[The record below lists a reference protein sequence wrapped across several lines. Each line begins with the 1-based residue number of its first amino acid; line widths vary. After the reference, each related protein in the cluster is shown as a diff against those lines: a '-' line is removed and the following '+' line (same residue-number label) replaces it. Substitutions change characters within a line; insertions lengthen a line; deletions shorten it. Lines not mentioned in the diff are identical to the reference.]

1 MSVRQRIRSIVLVQC
16 SICFCVALAMQG
28 CAVSHLQM
36 KEPEQF
42 SHTYLSDEEVTTFVP
57 SKGKTLDE
65 YISPN
70 FQDPNIQEKRM
81 IFLQGWN
88 SFEGK
93 EWDDA
98 MGWFAKAFREYPYLK
113 DYATFYMALCLE
125 NRGKYED
132 AISLLND
139 VIATWPESILIP
151 RVHLKLADIH
161 FCAGDYQ
168 NAIEEY
174 KKSVELLPSEGVYSR
189 FQIGISYMET
199 GEWESALESFKF
211 MLIHEPCSDFTK
223 VAHNYILKMHRER
236 GLEPFE
242 LSTGEIFQKAEI
254 LFKRRSYDAAIEAYR
269 SVINAEPRSPEYC
282 RAMFKLAQSYKRTG
296 RKDLAI
302 ATLQQIAHT
311 LPESDC
317 VFDARLFLAR
327 TLWNDHCNSEARQ
340 HLESLTK
347 IRTSWENRAEAFYIL
362 GRMAEEEDRFID
374 AVKYYQK
381 IIDLGAGNSLYHNAV
396 WRIGWAYYTG
406 GYYRHAV
413 NHFDHHLSKTDDTNF
428 RQQLLYWKAR
438 MEEKRG
444 RPEGA
449 IEAYQSILMEP
460 SWSFYSGLTE
470 IWLGCHDDPNNPAC
484 VRPEPGAEEGEE
496 YPALL
501 LDEREKNIVNRVM
514 ELWLMGFREDSIKE
528 IRYYA
533 YAREKVSPELLFC
546 LSSIAHM
553 NGAHDLGIR
562 IGIIRKRHL
571 KSQET
576 SLGKPDD
583 LLLYP
588 LGYSSLVQE
597 KAKDYNID
605 PILVL
610 SVIRQESLFDPVALS
625 SSSAYGLMQIIPS
638 TGSAI
643 ARELGVDIASDMNM
657 LFDPELNVTFG
668 CFFLKGLLDRFD
680 QNMVYALASYN
691 AGPGAVKRWQDR
703 FGHLEIDEFIEN
715 IPYYETRDYVKRI
728 MKNYWMYKRMYTPL
742 KVTNTIQAKEVVC
755 EEDPHSRR

>member
-1 MSVRQRIRSIVLVQC
+1 MSLRHRIRTIVCVQSLIFAC
-16 SICFCVALAMQG
+16 AALAVQG
-28 CAVSHLQM
+28 CAVSRVQM
-36 KEPEQF
+36 KDPEQF
-42 SHTYLSDEEVTTFVP
+42 SHIYLSEEKVTTFVP
-57 SKGKTLDE
+57 LRGKTLDE

-81 IFLQGWN
+81 IFQQGWH
-88 SFEGK
+88 SFEAK
-93 EWDDA
+93 EWDEA
-98 MGWFAKAFREYPYLK
+98 TGWFAKAFREYPYLK

-125 NRGKYED
+125 NKGKYDD
-132 AISLLND
+132 AIALLNEI
-139 VIATWPESILIP
+139 VTTWQESILIP
-151 RVHLKLADIH
+151 RVHLKLGDIH
-161 FCAGDYQ
+161 FCAGDYR
-168 NAIEEY
+168 NAIESY
-174 KKSVELLPSEGVYSR
+174 KKSLELLPSESVYSR
-189 FQIGISYMET
+189 FQIGICHMEM
-199 GEWESALESFKF
+199 GEWEPALESFKF
-211 MLIHEPCSDFTK
+211 LLINEPCSDFTK
-223 VAHNYILKMHRER
+223 VAHNYILKIHRER
-236 GLEPFE
+236 DLGPFD
-242 LSTGEIFQKAEI
+242 LSAEEIFQKAEI
-254 LFKRRSYDAAIEAYR
+254 LYKRRWYDAAIEAYR
-269 SVINAEPRSPEYC
+269 SVISARPRFPEYC

-296 RKDLAI
+296 RRDLAVE
-302 ATLQQIAHT
+302 TLQEMVRT

-327 TLWNDHCNSEARQ
+327 TLWNDHRSTEARQ
-340 HLESLTK
+340 HLEQLAK
-347 IRTSWENRAEAFYIL
+347 VRTCWENRAEVFYIL
-362 GRMAEEEDRFID
+362 GRMAEEENRLID
-374 AVKYYQK
+374 AVEYYQK
-381 IIDLGAGNSLYHNAV
+381 ILDLGEGNSFYRNVV
-396 WRIGWAYYTG
+396 WRIGWVYYMG
-406 GYYRHAV
+406 GYYRHAL
-413 NHFDHHLSKTDDTNF
+413 NHFDRYLARIDDVSF
-428 RQQLLYWKAR
+428 RQQLLYWKGR
-438 MEEKRG
+438 IEEKRG
-444 RPEGA
+444 KPEKA
-449 IEAYQSILMEP
+449 IESYQAILKEP

-484 VRPEPGAEEGEE
+484 VRPDPVDEEAEEDL
-496 YPALL
+496 ALL

-514 ELWLMGFREDSIKE
+514 ELWLLGFREDSIKE
-528 IRYYA
+528 IRHHA
-533 YAREKVSPELLFC
+533 YAQEKASPELLFC

-562 IGIIRKRHL
+562 IGIIRKRHM

-576 SLGKPDD
+576 SLGKPED
-583 LLLYP
+583 LLIYP

-597 KAKDYNID
+597 KARDYNID

-643 ARELGVDIASDMNM
+643 ARELGVDIASDLNV

-703 FGHLEIDEFIEN
+703 FGHLEVDEFIEN

-742 KVTNTIQAKEVVC
+742 KVTNTTHAKEVIC